1 MGARTAARVLLVAS
15 SLMEASCG
23 ASLEPIEAAAGCP
36 EQPLRGPVAASEDA
50 PAVRLIDDFETH
62 DGHLPTVAGRTG
74 FWRRGWD
81 QTAPEPIAKAA
92 SDCVARGRWSGH
104 FASPVAFTSWGA
116 NWTALFNAPDSN
128 AVPYDARAFGGISFW
143 GAFGNQAPGEFPVP
157 VGVLTMDNAYDGG
170 ICTVCM
176 DFYRTTVTMTREW
189 RRYSVRFANMAQ
201 AGTGNPIL
209 PMRKDQMV
217 GFILWPGPQ
226 AFDIW
231 IDDVRFEL

>member
-1 MGARTAARVLLVAS
+1 
-15 SLMEASCG
+15 
-23 ASLEPIEAAAGCP
+23 
-36 EQPLRGPVAASEDA
+36 
-50 PAVRLIDDFETH
+50 
-62 DGHLPTVAGRTG
+62 
-74 FWRRGWD
+74 
-81 QTAPEPIAKAA
+81 
-92 SDCVARGRWSGH
+92 VARGKWSGH
-104 FASPVAFTSWGA
+104 FASSVGFTSWGA

-143 GAFGNQAPGEFPVP
+143 AAFGNLAPGEFPVP
-157 VGVLTMDNAYDGG
+157 VGVTTMDNAYDGG

-176 DFYRTTVTMTREW
+176 DFYRTTVTMTRDW

-201 AGTGNPIL
+201 AGTGNPIV